1 MVSLVSKINTLVC
14 CLRNYLKI
22 LYLCFGTGRI
32 VGYKNIISPIV
43 MQINAKD
50 KHVMFHGQK
59 TSSEKHVKEE
69 KAGICDNTIVAT
81 CVHIVVMLN
90 SIMKEMNLEMT

>member
-1 MVSLVSKINTLVC
+1 M
-14 CLRNYLKI
+14 
-22 LYLCFGTGRI
+22 FGTGRNG
-32 VGYKNIISPIV
+32 GYRNITSPIV

-59 TSSEKHVKEE
+59 TSSKKHVKKE
-69 KAGICDNTIVAT
+69 KAGICDNAIIDT